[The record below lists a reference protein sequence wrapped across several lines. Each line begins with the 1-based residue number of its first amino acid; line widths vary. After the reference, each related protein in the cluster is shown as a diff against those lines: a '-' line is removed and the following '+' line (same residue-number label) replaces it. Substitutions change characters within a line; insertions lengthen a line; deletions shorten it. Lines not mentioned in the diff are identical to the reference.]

1 MRMGNKQ
8 ISRMK
13 LPVRD
18 YTSKYIQG
26 LKAVLASFEA
36 GFVFALRVQSK
47 EGQTTERKTSKSDN

>member
-1 MRMGNKQ
+1 
-8 ISRMK
+8 MK

-26 LKAVLASFEA
+26 LKAVLAPFEA